1 MRRPVGVI
9 ILDRLAGA
17 QVVTPA
23 SSSSMVMQP
32 STGQTFT
39 QRLQATHS
47 SSITSKTRSSDIEIA
62 WCEVSSQAA

>member
-1 MRRPVGVI
+1 
-9 ILDRLAGA
+9 
-17 QVVTPA
+17 
-23 SSSSMVMQP
+23 MVMQP